1 MVLSFSGKI
10 IMKRIYSI
18 ILILMALSLYAGKED
33 RAIAILDMGELS
45 TTTSNFGL
53 FSEFH
58 YYAPA
63 MHWPSWA
70 VFEQQYCFG
79 LGPFAAVQ
87 DNVIESFISRT
98 YFDWEAK
105 DGSLGDLFSGD
116 LETPDGM
123 PIMAISDADTTWPR
137 DEFGERFWPGR
148 FRKDPETGEE
158 IPGEFVS
165 ERDAFC
171 IFNDTYNPKG
181 PLGILVRQTTYSFG
195 RAYAEDFIFFD
206 LEIVNTSD
214 STIHNMYWGYHG
226 AFRPD
231 YDFKDY
237 LYFCEGDFIYYE
249 DGDGIPHEP
258 WETMGMIGV
267 CILKTPYDMG
277 VTDFHYFDRT
287 YKPLTDE
294 QLWPVVSSDTACPN
308 IEPSYYF
315 HGDDVRIDNTD
326 LIGEIPYDSLRAW
339 NFVISTGAFDFLPGD
354 TIHSAIVVTAG
365 FDSSDL
371 FTNLSEAR
379 LMAERDYLGSGP
391 PSSPIVNAVAGD
403 KKVTLY
409 WEAEP
414 SESSI
419 DPRTGLEDFEGYKI
433 YKSTD
438 EGMTWGETVTDEY
451 GRTVGFV
458 PIAIFD
464 LIDGIKGRDPAF
476 PQSLGEDTGLRHIF
490 IDTNV
495 INGVEYWYCVTA
507 YDQGNQNTDSLEQ
520 SYESPKGRPGSP
532 NVVSVITGVPPSGF
546 NPGEIIGGDTLHPVS
561 GVCDGLALISMIDPN
576 VITGH
581 TYEISFNDSFPYDD
595 TTYITTF
602 NLVDI
607 STSPPCTLFY
617 NHYLS
622 DSSLDNIPVVDGFRL
637 TLMNVESGFKT
648 IGWTRVFGDTSTFDW
663 FIEDRESGPRVDPC
677 YVHGADDFRIIIDTD
692 GLGTWADIY
701 SFFGPYPDS
710 INQDSINLPIYA
722 EMVTDSLNP
731 LPASEVV
738 FVDFRYDNIFIPND
752 SLYFGPAGWDLIPG
766 GAGWNPNEG
775 YGDWF
780 PDELGLYYYYIE
792 GKDTVDFSAVYIRTQ
807 NGPEDAIPPSDGD
820 EYTITTHKP
829 FSSKIKYIFS
839 TEEAEIEDMG
849 IEGIKVVPNP
859 YIVSAE
865 WEKVWYEKKLQFTN
879 LPEECEI
886 RIYTVSGDIVA
897 SVSHNSK
904 ETGYEFWDMRN
915 ESGVEVSYG
924 LYVYVVETPKGQKYI
939 GKFVVIK

>member
-1 MVLSFSGKI
+1 MVLRFSGKI

-18 ILILMALSLYAGKED
+18 ILILTALSLYAGNED

-58 YYAPA
+58 FYAPS

-70 VFEQQYCFG
+70 VFQQQYCFG

-105 DGSLGDLFSGD
+105 DGSLGDLHSGD

-171 IFNDTYNPKG
+171 IFNDAYNPKG
-181 PLGILVRQTTYSFG
+181 SLGIKTRQTTYSFG

-206 LEIVNTSD
+206 LEIINTSD

-277 VTDFHYFDRT
+277 ITDFHYFDRT

-339 NFVISTGAFDFLPGD
+339 NFIISTGAFDFLSGD
-354 TIHSAIVVTAG
+354 TIHSAIVVVAG

-379 LMAERDYLGSGP
+379 LMAARDYLGSGP

-419 DPRTGLEDFEGYKI
+419 DPRTGLEDFEGYKV

-464 LIDGIKGRDPAF
+464 LKDGIKGRDPAF
-476 PQSLGEDTGLRHIF
+476 PQSLGEDTGLRHTF
-490 IDTNV
+490 IDTNI

-507 YDQGNQNTDSLEQ
+507 YDQGNQNPDSLEQ

-532 NVVSVITGVPPSGF
+532 NVVSVIPGVHPSGF
-546 NPGEIIGGDTLHPVS
+546 NPGEVIGGDTLQPIS
-561 GVCDGLALISMIDPN
+561 GVCEGLALVSVIDPMA
-576 VITGH
+576 ITGH
-581 TYEISFNDSFPYDD
+581 TYEISFNDSVPYDD

-607 STSPPCTLFY
+607 SISPPCTLFY

-622 DSSLDNIPVVDGFRL
+622 DSSLDNIPVVGGFRL
-637 TLMNVESGFKT
+637 TLFNSSSGVKSM
-648 IGWTRVFGDTSTFDW
+648 GWTKVNGDTCTFEWWRWIGDYSSMV
-663 FIEDRESGPRVDPC
+663 REP
-677 YVHGADDFRIIIDTD
+677 YIYGASDFRIVVDYDANSIFGVEDGCGGDT
-692 GLGTWADIY
+692 LTIEMPIRVFDI
-701 SFFGPYPDS
+701 
-710 INQDSINLPIYA
+710 
-722 EMVTDSLNP
+722 TDTLNP
-731 LPASEVV
+731 VDVSEYCWLL
-738 FVDFRYDNIFIPND
+738 DYRYSNAFSPQIE
-752 SLYFGPAGWDLIPG
+752 SLYFSPEGWDLIPG
-766 GAGWNPNEG
+766 GAGFTPPEGVALGFFDQIGCWNSKYE
-775 YGDWF
+775 
-780 PDELGLYYYYIE
+780 
-792 GKDTVDFSAVYIRTQ
+792 AVYFATQ
-807 NGPEDAIPPSDGD
+807 NGPGDAIPPSDGD
-820 EYTITTHKP
+820 EFTIITFKP
-829 FSSKIKYIFS
+829 FTSEIKYIFN
-839 TEEAEIEDMG
+839 TEETEIEDIG

-897 SVSHNSK
+897 TVSHNSK